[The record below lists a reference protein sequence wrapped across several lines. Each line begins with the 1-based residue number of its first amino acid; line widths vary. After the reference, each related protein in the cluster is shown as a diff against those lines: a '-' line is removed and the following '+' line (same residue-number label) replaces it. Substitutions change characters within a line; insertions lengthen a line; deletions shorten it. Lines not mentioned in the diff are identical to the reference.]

1 MEHPLRSPW
10 TSSGTDLNGLIP
22 HPPAN
27 PIALR
32 GKNPR
37 LRLVHRV
44 LPAPFL
50 IFSPSHNTKPGFR
63 PPGNVQD
70 TQGQDATW
78 A

>member
-37 LRLVHRV
+37 LRRYT
-44 LPAPFL
+44 ASF
-50 IFSPSHNTKPGFR
+50 
-63 PPGNVQD
+63 PPLS
-70 TQGQDATW
+70 
-78 A
+78 